1 MCGWDWG
8 TDIFLLLHFHSFKFK
23 QPQVAS
29 GYLIDQGRAQRF
41 SPCLVRTCSP
51 GWFCRT
57 LRSSVTSACSLW
69 FWHWARSQLCTFHLS
84 LCGWL
89 ASLFPSSH
97 KCWPW
102 HPSELNQPLAQPGIA
117 SSDPLAPWGSAHS
130 PQGDVTDLLSCVTGW
145 CWADTLSGSLFA
157 PLASHFTPR
166 RLPHHQLVP
175 GRQHST
181 HGTQHCPLGS
191 SSELLFCS
199 HPSVLEREPSQSSL
213 GPWRWQ
219 ILASHSSRVLS
230 NSNNSKYFVSY
241 KPRECP
247 IPIFLYWNIQIF
259 IYWNIPIFQ
268 LLPDNF
274 LHSAATQ
281 TYHKSNVPIP
291 KSKSTV
297 TKLSPYSKETDLI
310 WLQRL
315 QQLAQLLWA
324 SVSLSEK
331 WV

>member
-1 MCGWDWG
+1 MLA
-8 TDIFLLLHFHSFKFK
+8 F
-23 QPQVAS
+23 A
-29 GYLIDQGRAQRF
+29 
-41 SPCLVRTCSP
+41 
-51 GWFCRT
+51 
-57 LRSSVTSACSLW
+57 SLW
-69 FWHWARSQLCTFHLS
+69 AKS
-84 LCGWL
+84 
-89 ASLFPSSH
+89 
-97 KCWPW
+97 
-102 HPSELNQPLAQPGIA
+102 A
-117 SSDPLAPWGSAHS
+117 SSPARNCQLRPLEPWGSAHS
-130 PQGDVTDLLSCVTGW
+130 PQGDVTDLLSCVTAW
-145 CWADTLSGSLFA
+145 CWADTLSGYPFA

-181 HGTQHCPLGS
+181 HDTQNCPLGS

-199 HPSVLEREPSQSSL
+199 HPSVLEGEPSQSSL
-213 GPWRWQ
+213 GPWSWQ

-230 NSNNSKYFVSY
+230 NSNNSKYLCPASH
-241 KPRECP
+241 ENAP

-259 IYWNIPIFQ
+259 IYWNIPIVQ

-324 SVSLSEK
+324 PVSLSEK